1 MRPVRLVAL
10 GMTLLAAACASGSGG
25 GGGGGEEEA
34 SGDTDRYLI
43 TAAELAPYGGSI
55 TAHEAVRRL
64 RRFWLTGAGGK
75 SPRLFVNDREQGG
88 APSLGEYNANQVVE
102 LRFVPGNEAMTRL
115 GPEYAG
121 GVIYLTIR

>member
-43 TAAELAPYGGSI
+43 TAADLVPYGSAI
-55 TAHEAVRRL
+55 NAYEAIRRL
-64 RRFWLTGAGGK
+64 RRFWLQGTGGK
-75 SPRLFVNDREQGG
+75 QPMVFVNGNEMGG
-88 APSLGEYNANQVVE
+88 ANSLTEYNAAEVIE
-102 LRFVPGNEAMTRL
+102 MRFVTSNAAMTQY
-115 GPEYAG
+115 GPNYAG
-121 GVIYLTIR
+121 GVINVTMR